1 MPASLTP
8 SNSIPSNSIP
18 SNSTPS
24 NSTPSNRALGD
35 RTRTRRS
42 ALGLALALAATALL
56 AAGCGG
62 APKKPV
68 VEPGPAI
75 KGLNLS
81 GKWYSKEFGTIMLTQ
96 NGAKVIGTYEHPRG
110 PEHNGR
116 IRGTI
121 EGDLLRVEWIQPGD
135 PGSAVFTKRGKAY
148 FRIGRDGKKL
158 DGRWGYKQDDHFGG
172 PWSAEK
178 SQFQ

>member
-8 SNSIPSNSIP
+8 STQTRSARDPG
-18 SNSTPS
+18 
-24 NSTPSNRALGD
+24 LQ
-35 RTRTRRS
+35 TRTRRT
-42 ALGLALALAATALL
+42 ALGLALAATALL
-56 AAGCGG
+56 AVGCGG

-75 KGLNLS
+75 KGLNLT

-121 EGDLLRVEWIQPGD
+121 EGDLLRIEWIQPGD
-135 PGSAVFTKRGKAY
+135 PSSAVFTKRGKAY
-148 FRIGRDGKKL
+148 FRIGREGKKL